1 MFIIIKSMTG
11 FGRGEFN
18 NEVYNFKVEI
28 KAVNHRYNDI
38 SVKMPRH
45 IGYLEEDVKKIIK
58 TEISRGKVDVYINL
72 DYINESA
79 IEIKVDIPLAKSY
92 KSILEELS
100 SELGL
105 EENVRLF
112 NILGLSEIIKIER
125 KELDEDIAWNCLKE
139 ALNIALKDIMSMKT
153 VEGEALKNDMISK
166 LDRIETIVLEIE
178 ERSPLVVLEYKNKL
192 RDRISELLDKDI
204 NIDDDR
210 ISSEVAIFA
219 DKSNINEEIVRLKS
233 HVKQFLS
240 ILDSEDAVGR
250 KLDFL
255 IQEMN
260 REINTIGSKA
270 NDILIS
276 QNVVEIK
283 AEIEKI
289 REQVQ
294 NIE

>member
-1 MFIIIKSMTG
+1 MTG
-11 FGRGEFN
+11 FGRGESS

-38 SVKMPRH
+38 VVKMPRH
-45 IGYLEEDVKKIIK
+45 ISYLEENVKKIIK
-58 TEISRGKVDVYINL
+58 TEINRGKIDVYINL

-79 IEIKVDIPLAKSY
+79 IDIKVDIPLAKSY
-92 KSILEELS
+92 KDVLEKLSEEL
-100 SELGL
+100 EL
-105 EENVRLF
+105 EENIRLF
-112 NILGLSEIIKIER
+112 NILGLSEIIKTER
-125 KELDEDIAWNCLKE
+125 KELDEDIAWTCLKE
-139 ALNIALKDIMSMKT
+139 ALNMALRDIMNMKV
-153 VEGEALKNDMISK
+153 VEGEELKNDMISK

-178 ERSPLVVLEYKNKL
+178 ERSPLVVLEYKGKL
-192 RDRISELLDKDI
+192 RERIGELLDKDI
-204 NIDDDR
+204 NIDEDR
-210 ISSEVAIFA
+210 IASEVAIFA

-240 ILDSEDAVGR
+240 ILNEKDAIGR

-270 NDILIS
+270 NDMLIS

-283 AEIEKI
+283 SELEKI

>member
-1 MFIIIKSMTG
+1 MTG
-11 FGRGEFN
+11 FGRGEFS

-38 SVKMPRH
+38 VVKMPRH
-45 IGYLEEDVKKIIK
+45 ISYLEENVKKIIK
-58 TEISRGKVDVYINL
+58 TEINRGKIDVYINL

-79 IEIKVDIPLAKSY
+79 IDIKVDIPLAKSY
-92 KSILEELS
+92 KDVLERLS
-100 SELGL
+100 EELGL
-105 EENVRLF
+105 EENIRLF
-112 NILGLSEIIKIER
+112 NILGLSEIIKTER
-125 KELDEDIAWNCLKE
+125 KELDEDIAWTCLKE
-139 ALNIALKDIMSMKT
+139 ALNIALRDIMNMKV
-153 VEGEALKNDMISK
+153 VEGEELKNDMISK
-166 LDRIETIVLEIE
+166 LDRIETIVLKIE
-178 ERSPLVVLEYKNKL
+178 ERSPLVVLEYKGKL
-192 RDRISELLDKDI
+192 KERISELLDKDI
-204 NIDDDR
+204 NIDEDR
-210 ISSEVAIFA
+210 IASEVAIFA

-240 ILDSEDAVGR
+240 ILNEKDAIGR

-270 NDILIS
+270 NDMLIS

-283 AEIEKI
+283 SELEKI

>member
-11 FGRGEFN
+11 FGRGEFS

-38 SVKMPRH
+38 VVKMPRH
-45 IGYLEEDVKKIIK
+45 ISYLEENVKKIIK
-58 TEISRGKVDVYINL
+58 TEINRGKIDVYINL

-79 IEIKVDIPLAKSY
+79 IDIKVDIPLAKSY
-92 KSILEELS
+92 KDVLERLS
-100 SELGL
+100 EELGL
-105 EENVRLF
+105 EENIRLF
-112 NILGLSEIIKIER
+112 NILGLSEIIKTER
-125 KELDEDIAWNCLKE
+125 KELDEDIAWTCLKE
-139 ALNIALKDIMSMKT
+139 ALNIALRDIMNMKV
-153 VEGEALKNDMISK
+153 VEGEELKNDMISK
-166 LDRIETIVLEIE
+166 LDRIETIVLKIE
-178 ERSPLVVLEYKNKL
+178 ERSPLVVLEYKGKL
-192 RDRISELLDKDI
+192 KERISELLDKDI
-204 NIDDDR
+204 NIDEDR
-210 ISSEVAIFA
+210 IASEVAIFA

-240 ILDSEDAVGR
+240 ILNEKDAIGR

-270 NDILIS
+270 NDMLIS

-283 AEIEKI
+283 SELEKI

>member
-1 MFIIIKSMTG
+1 MTG
-11 FGRGEFN
+11 FGRGEFS

-125 KELDEDIAWNCLKE
+125 KELDEDIAWSCLKE
-139 ALNIALKDIMSMKT
+139 ALNIALKDIMGMKI

-166 LDRIETIVLEIE
+166 LDRIETVVVEIE

>member
-1 MFIIIKSMTG
+1 MTG
-11 FGRGEFN
+11 FGRGESS

-38 SVKMPRH
+38 VVKMPRH
-45 IGYLEEDVKKIIK
+45 ISYLEENVKKIIK
-58 TEISRGKVDVYINL
+58 TEINRGKIDVYINL

-79 IEIKVDIPLAKSY
+79 IDIKVDIPLAKSY
-92 KSILEELS
+92 KYVLEKLSEEL
-100 SELGL
+100 EL
-105 EENVRLF
+105 EENIRLF
-112 NILGLSEIIKIER
+112 NILGLSEIIKTER
-125 KELDEDIAWNCLKE
+125 KELDEDIAWTCLKE
-139 ALNIALKDIMSMKT
+139 ALNMALRDIMNMKV
-153 VEGEALKNDMISK
+153 VEGEELKNDMISK

-178 ERSPLVVLEYKNKL
+178 ERSPLVVLEYKGKL
-192 RDRISELLDKDI
+192 RERIGELLDKDI
-204 NIDDDR
+204 NIDEDR
-210 ISSEVAIFA
+210 IASEVAIFA

-240 ILDSEDAVGR
+240 ILNEKDAIGR

-270 NDILIS
+270 NDMLIS

-283 AEIEKI
+283 SELEKI

>member
-1 MFIIIKSMTG
+1 MIKSMTG
-11 FGRGEFN
+11 FGRGEFC
-18 NEVYNFKVEI
+18 NEFYNFRVEL

-38 SVKMPRH
+38 IVKMPRH

-58 TEISRGKVDVYINL
+58 TEISRGKIDVFINL

-92 KSILEELS
+92 KSALEGLSAELN
-100 SELGL
+100 LD
-105 EENVRLF
+105 ENVRLF
-112 NILGLSEIIKIER
+112 NILGLSEIIKTER
-125 KELDEDIAWNCLKE
+125 RELDEGAVWYCLKE
-139 ALNIALKDIMSMKT
+139 ALNIALKDIMGMKI
-153 VEGEALKNDMISK
+153 VEGEELKNDMISK
-166 LDRIETIVLEIE
+166 LNKIESIVLKIE
-178 ERSPLVVLEYKNKL
+178 ERSPLVVIEYKDKL
-192 RDRISELLDKDI
+192 KERISELLDKDT
-204 NIDDDR
+204 NIDEER
-210 ISSEVAIFA
+210 ITSEVVIFA

-240 ILDSEDAVGR
+240 ILHENDSVGR

-270 NDILIS
+270 NDIFIS

-283 AEIEKI
+283 SELEKI

-294 NIE
+294 NVE

>member
-1 MFIIIKSMTG
+1 MIKSMTG
-11 FGRGEFN
+11 FGRGEFS
-18 NEVYNFKVEI
+18 NEFYNFKVEI

-38 SVKMPRH
+38 IVKMPRH
-45 IGYLEEDVKKIIK
+45 IGYLEENIKKIIK
-58 TEISRGKVDVYINL
+58 KEIGRGKIDVYINL

-92 KSILEELS
+92 KSALEGLSAELN
-100 SELGL
+100 L

-112 NILGLSEIIKIER
+112 NILGLSEVIKTER
-125 KELDEDIAWNCLKE
+125 KELDEDTAWTCLKE
-139 ALNIALKDIMSMKT
+139 ALNLALRDIMGMKM
-153 VEGEALKNDMISK
+153 VEGEELKDDMISK
-166 LDRIETIVLEIE
+166 LNRIETIVLEIE
-178 ERSPLVVLEYKNKL
+178 ERSPLVVLEYKDKL
-192 RDRISELLDKDI
+192 KERISELLDKDI
-204 NIDDDR
+204 NIDEDR
-210 ISSEVAIFA
+210 ITSEVVIFA

-240 ILDSEDAVGR
+240 ILDEKDSVGR

-270 NDILIS
+270 NDMLIS

-283 AEIEKI
+283 SELEKI

-294 NIE
+294 NVE

>member
-1 MFIIIKSMTG
+1 MTG
-11 FGRGEFN
+11 FGRGESS

-38 SVKMPRH
+38 VVKMPRH
-45 IGYLEEDVKKIIK
+45 ISYLEENVKKIIK
-58 TEISRGKVDVYINL
+58 TEINRGKIDVYINL

-79 IEIKVDIPLAKSY
+79 IDIKVDIPLAKSY
-92 KSILEELS
+92 KYVLEKLSEEL
-100 SELGL
+100 EL
-105 EENVRLF
+105 EENIRLF
-112 NILGLSEIIKIER
+112 NILGLSEIIKTER
-125 KELDEDIAWNCLKE
+125 KELDEDIAWTCLKE
-139 ALNIALKDIMSMKT
+139 ALNMALRDIMNMKA
-153 VEGEALKNDMISK
+153 VEGEELKNDMISK

-178 ERSPLVVLEYKNKL
+178 ERSPLVVLEYKGKL
-192 RDRISELLDKDI
+192 RERIGELLDKDI
-204 NIDDDR
+204 NIDEDR
-210 ISSEVAIFA
+210 IASEVAIFA

-240 ILDSEDAVGR
+240 ILNEKDAIGR

-270 NDILIS
+270 NDMLIS

-283 AEIEKI
+283 SELEKI